1 MTKYTFTQIYDDQ
14 VTTKEFEADY
24 LYDVIE
30 RFEEFLRGC
39 GFYFNGRLEIVDED
53 DQLSNEPEIGESFT
67 VSFSDNFPDP
77 KV

>member
-1 MTKYTFTQIYDDQ
+1 MTKYTFEQTYEDH

-39 GFYFNGRLEIVDED
+39 GFYFNGRLEIVDE
-53 DQLSNEPEIGESFT
+53 E
-67 VSFSDNFPDP
+67 SDNLSPAEDCFFSNFQLPP
-77 KV
+77 EN